1 MKNDLNKNLEWQ
13 PIQMYPKVL
22 RCVARVNAKI
32 FVGSNLHLNQEWI
45 EITCSYVRNIF
56 LSSAK
61 LRFFPAW
68 LRPVVQYFVPE
79 LRAVWRCNSRARD
92 LLAPIIQDRETQE
105 ERAGYLKP
113 NDSIEWLRD
122 LVPEPDRRDAHF
134 HGISQLGISA
144 VSVNT
149 TSQLITN
156 AIFNLCTWPEYVPML
171 REEIE
176 YVLKDYGG
184 EWTLESMGKL
194 QKLDSFLKE
203 TLRHSGHL
211 TATFQRKALQPITL
225 SDGTHIPPG
234 TMTFSPANAVNFD
247 PEIYPDPEKFDG
259 LRFYKLRQASEGDA
273 NRYQLTSITKTQLQF
288 GSGRHACPGRWFAAH
303 QNKLVVAAV
312 IQQYDIKFK
321 DGEGRPK
328 GILFQTNQF
337 PDPKA
342 EVLFRTRNIEV

>member
-1 MKNDLNKNLEWQ
+1 MKNDLNKNMKWHA
-13 PIQMYPKVL
+13 IQVYPKVL

-45 EITCSYVRNIF
+45 DITCSYVRNIF

-61 LRFFPAW
+61 LRFFPTW
-68 LRPVVQYFVPE
+68 LRPAVQYFISE
-79 LRAVWRCNSRARD
+79 LRAVWRCNARARD
-92 LLAPIIQDRETQE
+92 LLAPVLRERSIQEKSP
-105 ERAGYLKP
+105 GYTKP

-122 LVPEPDRRDAHF
+122 LVPEPDRSDPHF

-156 AIFNLCTWPEYVPML
+156 AILNLCTWPQYITIL
-171 REEIE
+171 QEEIE
-176 YVLKDYGG
+176 SVLKDNGG
-184 EWTLESMGKL
+184 EWTLESMSKL

-225 SDGTHIPPG
+225 SDGTRIPPG
-234 TMTFSPANAVNFD
+234 TMTFAPTNAINFD
-247 PEIYPDPEKFDG
+247 PNIYPDPETFDG
-259 LRFYKLRQASEGDA
+259 LRFYKLRQASEEEA
-273 NRYQLTSITKTQLQF
+273 NKHQLTSITKTQLQF

-303 QNKLVVAAV
+303 QNKLVLAAV
-312 IQQYDIKFK
+312 IQRYEIKFK
-321 DGEGRPK
+321 DGVGRPK

-342 EVLFRTRNIEV
+342 EVLFRARKGNL